1 MTKDEISRV
10 LIAASSNRRDYLMI
24 YLGYF
29 AGLRAME
36 VCSLQRRDFDIS
48 TAAIYVTVQRSKGS
62 DKTTHQL
69 PPAIATLVRE
79 HLKGME
85 PNDYLFK
92 GNRRTSVSRTRIV
105 NGEQVRVGAHIG
117 YTTFYQA
124 FLKYCRIA
132 GIPESLHFPHCLKHT
147 AAMALVKSG
156 YADGA
161 NPEAIRP

>member
-1 MTKDEISRV
+1 MPLVIQYNSRRFSPIFLVSFNLQRYIQYRGSTMNYMSKDEISRV
-10 LIAASSNRRDYLMI
+10 LIAAQPNRRDYLMI

-48 TAAIYVTVQRSKGS
+48 TGNVYVTVQRSKGS

-69 PPAIATLVRE
+69 PSAVATLVRE

-92 GNRRTSVSRTRIV
+92 GNRRTSVPRT
-105 NGEQVRVGAHIG
+105 
-117 YTTFYQA
+117 
-124 FLKYCRIA
+124 L
-132 GIPESLHFPHCLKHT
+132 
-147 AAMALVKSG
+147 
-156 YADGA
+156 
-161 NPEAIRP
+161 